1 MVHHMTKIS
10 EELIIRFINN
20 ECSDDELRI
29 IEAWVAESPDNAK
42 LLFEMERT
50 ACIAGSLADDEK
62 SRNKVAS
69 SISLRIENYENMQQ
83 RLRRLRILRWSAAA
97 VLVGVIATV
106 SLIFMRPRQRMIT
119 IDTYAESKMVILPD
133 STKVWV
139 NKYSSLTYPEH
150 FAENSRDIELSGE
163 AYFEVTKDSAR
174 PFKVKGDYLTV
185 EVLGTKFNFYTT
197 LKKENTVSLI
207 EGKVEVSANSSE
219 DGIVLSPGQK
229 VRFNPENGHMAVTD
243 GRAVLDAVWH
253 NRLIPFSNSTIREI
267 ASDLEEL
274 YGVDIT
280 VRSSVDKNTTYS
292 GVSRL
297 YESVDST
304 LSALCNTLPISYT
317 RNNQHIIISSRQ

>member
-1 MVHHMTKIS
+1 MTKIS

-29 IEAWVAESPDNAK
+29 VEAWIAESPDNANE
-42 LLFEMERT
+42 LFEMERA
-50 ACIAGSLADDEK
+50 ACLAYSLADDEK
-62 SRNKVAS
+62 SRGRVT
-69 SISLRIENYENMQQ
+69 SLIDSKIANYDAMRRRMRRI
-83 RLRRLRILRWSAAA
+83 RILRWSAAA
-97 VLVGVIATV
+97 VLVGVITMV
-106 SLIFMRPRQRMIT
+106 SVVFMRPRQRMIT
-119 IDTYAESKMVILPD
+119 IDTYAECKMAILPD

-163 AYFEVTKDSAR
+163 AYFEVTKDASR

-229 VRFNPENGHMAVTD
+229 VRFNPEDGRMTVTD

-280 VRSSVDKNTTYS
+280 VRSTVDKNNTYS
-292 GVSRL
+292 GASPL

-304 LSALCNTLPISYT
+304 LSALCNTLPISFT

>member
-1 MVHHMTKIS
+1 MTKIS

-20 ECSDDELRI
+20 ECSEDELRI
-29 IEAWVAESPDNAK
+29 VESWVAESPDNAK

-62 SRNKVAS
+62 SRSKVAS
-69 SISLRIENYENMQQ
+69 SISLRIENYENMQR

-97 VLVGVIATV
+97 VLVGIIATV
-106 SLIFMRPRQRMIT
+106 AFIFMRPQQRMIT
-119 IDTYAESKMVILPD
+119 IDTYAECQMAILPD

-150 FAENSRDIELSGE
+150 FAKNSRDIELSGE

-229 VRFNPENGHMAVTD
+229 VRFNPEDGHMTVTD

-274 YGVDIT
+274 YGVDII
-280 VRSSVDKNTTYS
+280 VRSSVDKNNTYS
-292 GVSRL
+292 GASPL